1 MKVSGKKKTEPLKIV
16 VPRAKS
22 STKRPSDAEIAL
34 AKPVKRTKIAL
45 GSLTAPA
52 VMRVGAVM
60 SGAKGLAA
68 RCEKG
73 RCSHSRPPDTS
84 GTHVSRGFISGV
96 AGIVASQ
103 PTPESCFETGHRCF
117 VAACYCCRHQWGFRF
132 ACCWYYLRRLT
143 CFVLH
148 NVLSLQCE
156 MLNFGVAWFRRQGCW
171 DVAQWRYH
179 YIGYQWGCVWGI
191 RVLCICG
198 ANAEDLDRAV
208 KMGRNAQPAAILFMV
223 L

>member
-1 MKVSGKKKTEPLKIV
+1 VASLPNGGRPCIRDGRGGERPRRCLVLRPILRLRGKESQCLRMKVSGKKKTEPLKIV

-132 ACCWYYLRRLT
+132 ASC
-143 CFVLH
+143 
-148 NVLSLQCE
+148 
-156 MLNFGVAWFRRQGCW
+156 
-171 DVAQWRYH
+171 
-179 YIGYQWGCVWGI
+179 
-191 RVLCICG
+191 
-198 ANAEDLDRAV
+198 
-208 KMGRNAQPAAILFMV
+208 
-223 L
+223 